1 MSQLQRLGRNFDDGV
16 TMHLHLEN
24 LRALIAVFH
33 PDFYRFICSSD
44 IVSMFF
50 AYRWLLLDFKREFSF
65 KDTLVL
71 WETLWAQFATNHAAL
86 FVALAVVEVYGL
98 PVMAKPRSS
107 DYVLEYFNG
116 LALHMDLH
124 VVLRTMRAVCI
135 AFFCIVPVTTKVLC
149 RLVLVSPADR
159 GIGNTRTSGGEEA
172 AELHGRRC
180 CL

>member
-1 MSQLQRLGRNFDDGV
+1 MSQLQRLGCNFDDGV

-24 LRALIAVFH
+24 LRALITVFH

-71 WETLWAQFATNHAAL
+71 WETLWAQFTTNHTAIFL
-86 FVALAVVEVYGL
+86 ALAIIEVYGL
-98 PVMAKPRSS
+98 PVIAKARSS

-124 VVLRTMRAVCI
+124 VVLRTMRAVSI
-135 AFFCIVPVTTKVLC
+135 APVFVLFVSKQTRLSSEVRFSVFFACGPG
-149 RLVLVSPADR
+149 SW
-159 GIGNTRTSGGEEA
+159 
-172 AELHGRRC
+172 GREC
-180 CL
+180 PLQ